1 MNTLY
6 RSLRRRSD
14 VEMDVESLER
24 ASKRILGFSLGPI
37 LSSLL
42 SFITVPVT
50 TWLVDPKDM
59 GKASMYFLSQG
70 IFFGVASLAMGSSLS
85 REFPVTDK
93 KREVLFNV
101 FAISF
106 LSLLSFSSILWLFRR
121 RASLIIFREYKPY
134 LILILIFQ
142 SFLANVENLNN
153 IMLIAEH
160 RSLPYS
166 LLVFL
171 KTCIYAGSVIII
183 LLFFKRSYE
192 GIILA
197 GFLSVIFSSIFGTFL
212 NRKYWRFNFKI
223 DTHIVKKAFRY
234 SLPLIPNVIVSWIV
248 SSMDRIALRK
258 WADFNEVG
266 IYSAGYK
273 VVSALGILRGAFSNF
288 WWPIAFRWYERGV
301 DREKFVE
308 ASKMVIGVMSLAA
321 VLVSLMRFIIVM
333 ILAPSYRESAIVM
346 PFLVLIPVM
355 TTISTVTGIGISLKR
370 RTEFHTLIT
379 GLTAL
384 LNFTGNVILVP
395 RYGAIGASIA
405 TGVSYIFMFT
415 LRTFVSHKLFPV
427 NYPFS
432 FIFSNIFFVS
442 LSAFVNLLPWFYI
455 SMILQIAVFLLLVL
469 INIKSIIL
477 LLKTGIN
484 ILRKFRK
491 KRRGNTH
498 RFL

>member
-1 MNTLY
+1 
-6 RSLRRRSD
+6 
-14 VEMDVESLER
+14 MDVESLER

-50 TWLVDPKDM
+50 TWLVDPENM

-70 IFFGVASLAMGSSLS
+70 IFFGVASLAMGSYLS
-85 REFPVTDK
+85 REFPVTDR

-101 FAISF
+101 FVISL
-106 LSLLSFSSILWLFRR
+106 LSLLFFSLILWLLRR
-121 RASLIIFREYKPY
+121 TASLIIFREYKPY
-134 LILILIFQ
+134 LILLLILQ
-142 SFLANVENLNN
+142 SLLTNVENLNN

-160 RSLPYS
+160 RSLSYS

-171 KTCIYAGSVIII
+171 KNCVYAGSVIII
-183 LLFFKRSYE
+183 LIFFKRNYE
-192 GIILA
+192 GIILSS
-197 GFLSVIFSSIFGTFL
+197 FLSVVFSSIFGTFL
-212 NRKYWRFNFKI
+212 NRKYWKFDFKLDERI
-223 DTHIVKKAFRY
+223 IKGAFRY
-234 SLPLIPNVIVSWIV
+234 SLPLIPNVIFSWIV
-248 SSMDRIALRK
+248 SSMDRVALRK

-308 ASKMVIGVMSLAA
+308 ASKMVVGVMSLAA
-321 VLVSLMRFIIVM
+321 VSVSLMRFIIVM
-333 ILAPSYRESAIVM
+333 ILAPSYRESAVVM

-395 RYGAIGASIA
+395 KYGAIGASIA
-405 TGVSYIFMFT
+405 TG
-415 LRTFVSHKLFPV
+415 
-427 NYPFS
+427 
-432 FIFSNIFFVS
+432 
-442 LSAFVNLLPWFYI
+442 
-455 SMILQIAVFLLLVL
+455 
-469 INIKSIIL
+469 
-477 LLKTGIN
+477 
-484 ILRKFRK
+484 
-491 KRRGNTH
+491 
-498 RFL
+498 

>member
-1 MNTLY
+1 
-6 RSLRRRSD
+6 
-14 VEMDVESLER
+14 MDVESLER

-50 TWLVDPKDM
+50 TWLVDPENM

-70 IFFGVASLAMGSSLS
+70 IFFGVASLAMGSYLS
-85 REFPVTDK
+85 REFPVTDR

-101 FAISF
+101 FVISL
-106 LSLLSFSSILWLFRR
+106 LSLLFFSLILWLLRR
-121 RASLIIFREYKPY
+121 TASLIIFREYKPY
-134 LILILIFQ
+134 LILLLILQ
-142 SFLANVENLNN
+142 SLLTNVENLNN

-160 RSLPYS
+160 RSLSYS

-171 KTCIYAGSVIII
+171 KNCVYAGSVIII
-183 LLFFKRSYE
+183 LIFFKRNYE
-192 GIILA
+192 GIILSS
-197 GFLSVIFSSIFGTFL
+197 FLSVVFSSIFGTFL
-212 NRKYWRFNFKI
+212 NRKYWKFDFKLDERI
-223 DTHIVKKAFRY
+223 IKGAFRY
-234 SLPLIPNVIVSWIV
+234 SLPLIPNVIFSWIV
-248 SSMDRIALRK
+248 SSMDRVALRK

-308 ASKMVIGVMSLAA
+308 ASKMVVGVMSLAA
-321 VLVSLMRFIIVM
+321 VSVSLMRFIIVM
-333 ILAPSYRESAIVM
+333 ILAPSYRESAVVM

-395 RYGAIGASIA
+395 KYGAIGASIA
-405 TGVSYIFMFT
+405 TGVSYIFMFV
-415 LRTFVSHKLFPV
+415 LRTFISHKLFPV

-432 FIFSNIFFVS
+432 FIFSNILLVS
-442 LSAFVNLLPWFYI
+442 LSAFVNLLPWFYV
-455 SMILQIAVFLLLVL
+455 SMILQVGIFSLLVL
-469 INIKSIIL
+469 INIRNIIL
-477 LLKTGIN
+477 LLRAGMN
-484 ILRKFRK
+484 ILKKIRK
-491 KRRGNTH
+491 KMVK
-498 RFL
+498 

>member
-1 MNTLY
+1 
-6 RSLRRRSD
+6 LRRRSD

-101 FAISF
+101 FVISF
-106 LSLLSFSSILWLFRR
+106 LSLLFFSSILWLFRR

>member
-1 MNTLY
+1 
-6 RSLRRRSD
+6 
-14 VEMDVESLER
+14 MDVESLER

-50 TWLVDPKDM
+50 TWLVDPENM

-70 IFFGVASLAMGSSLS
+70 IFFGVASLAMGSYLS
-85 REFPVTDK
+85 REFPVTDR

-101 FAISF
+101 FVISL
-106 LSLLSFSSILWLFRR
+106 LSLLFFSLILWLLRR
-121 RASLIIFREYKPY
+121 TASLIIFREYKPY
-134 LILILIFQ
+134 LILLLILQ
-142 SFLANVENLNN
+142 SLLTNVENLNN

-160 RSLPYS
+160 RSLSYS

-171 KTCIYAGSVIII
+171 KNCVYAGSVIII
-183 LLFFKRSYE
+183 LIFFKRNYE
-192 GIILA
+192 GIILSS
-197 GFLSVIFSSIFGTFL
+197 FLSVVFSSIFGTFL
-212 NRKYWRFNFKI
+212 NRKYWKFDFKLDERI
-223 DTHIVKKAFRY
+223 IKGAFRY
-234 SLPLIPNVIVSWIV
+234 SLPLIPNVIFSWIV
-248 SSMDRIALRK
+248 SSMDRVALRK

-308 ASKMVIGVMSLAA
+308 ASKMVVGVMSLAA
-321 VLVSLMRFIIVM
+321 VSVSLMRFIIVM
-333 ILAPSYRESAIVM
+333 ILAPSYRESAVVM

-395 RYGAIGASIA
+395 KYGAIGASIA
-405 TGVSYIFMFT
+405 TGVSYIFMFV
-415 LRTFVSHKLFPV
+415 LRTFISHKLFPV
-427 NYPFS
+427 
-432 FIFSNIFFVS
+432 
-442 LSAFVNLLPWFYI
+442 
-455 SMILQIAVFLLLVL
+455 
-469 INIKSIIL
+469 
-477 LLKTGIN
+477 
-484 ILRKFRK
+484 
-491 KRRGNTH
+491 
-498 RFL
+498 